1 MMRVGFGS
9 CLIVLC
15 LFLPGIAHAIE
26 NHPPLANPVLEAR
39 YEHLTEEIRC
49 LVCQDQNIANSP
61 APLAADL
68 RYEVRRMLE
77 AGRSNQGIKAY
88 LVHRYGD
95 FVLFKPPLQPDTWVL
110 WFGPFL
116 AAVGG
121 LCPLVLLLWKRQQA
135 YRREHHEVSAS

>member
-1 MMRVGFGS
+1 MTRAYFLF
-9 CLIVLC
+9 CLIC
-15 LFLPGIAHAIE
+15 LLALPGRAYAIE
-26 NHPPLANPVLEAR
+26 NHPPLANPVLESR

-68 RYEVRRMLE
+68 RYEVRRMLK
-77 AGRSNQGIKAY
+77 AGRSNRGIKAY

-95 FVLFKPPLQPDTWVL
+95 FVLFKPPLQSDTWVL

-116 AAVGG
+116 AVAAGLILVAV
-121 LCPLVLLLWKRQQA
+121 LAWQRHRT
-135 YRREHHEVSAS
+135 YRKEHHEALTP

>member
-1 MMRVGFGS
+1 MMRARLVLLLT
-9 CLIVLC
+9 CLL
-15 LFLPGIAHAIE
+15 LLPVRAYAIE
-26 NHPPLANPVLEAR
+26 NHPPLANPMLESR

-68 RYEVRRMLE
+68 RYEVRRMLK
-77 AGRSNQGIKAY
+77 AGQSNRAIKAY

-116 AAVGG
+116 AVALG
-121 LCPLVLLLWKRQQA
+121 LILVAGLAW
-135 YRREHHEVSAS
+135 